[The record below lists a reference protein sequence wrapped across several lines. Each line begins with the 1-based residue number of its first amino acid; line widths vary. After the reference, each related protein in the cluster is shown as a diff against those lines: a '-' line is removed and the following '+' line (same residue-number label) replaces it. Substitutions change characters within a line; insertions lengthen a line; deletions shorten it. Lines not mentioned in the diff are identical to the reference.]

1 MIFSLVPCSSVLLGK
16 HNILIFQISI
26 YLGKIRYNKDLHGK
40 CISNMQQFEPY
51 ACFLTGLT
59 TISHIHKLTPEGPA
73 AYKQPFNSMSVVNNN
88 LIA

>member
-1 MIFSLVPCSSVLLGK
+1 
-16 HNILIFQISI
+16 
-26 YLGKIRYNKDLHGK
+26 
-40 CISNMQQFEPY
+40 MQQFEPY